1 MELYT
6 KTAYQQAELLT
17 NKYSTSFSSSSRLFA
32 SDIRPHIYAIYGFVR
47 IADEIVDTYQGEDS
61 LELLDNLEKH
71 AYEQMEKKVPF
82 STNPIVHAFV
92 HTAKLY
98 NITEDLIRPFFVS
111 MHMDIDASN
120 YSDKEYE
127 KYIYGSAE
135 VIGLMCLKVFCEGDE
150 DLYKELASGARKL
163 GSAYQKVNFL
173 RDMKSDFDERGRVYF
188 PGVSYKNFSDSDKAK
203 IEEDIKQEFKA
214 AKKVIPNIPTSARQA
229 VKTSYAYYYTLLE
242 EIEKLPA
249 TEIITKRI
257 RVPNSKKLKIF
268 VLKGLLDLWKKT

>member
-61 LELLDNLEKH
+61 LDLLNNLEDH
-71 AYEQMEKKVPF
+71 AYEQMAKEIPF

-92 HTAKLY
+92 HTAKQY
-98 NITEDLIRPFFVS
+98 KITKELIKPFFDS
-111 MHMDIDASN
+111 MRMDIDTST
-120 YSDKEYE
+120 YSDEEYE
-127 KYIYGSAE
+127 NYIYGSAE

-150 DLYKELASGARKL
+150 GLYNELSLGARKL

-188 PGVSYKNFSDSDKAK
+188 PGVNYKTFSDSDKTK
-203 IEEDIKQEFKA
+203 IEADIKQEFDA
-214 AKKVIPNIPTSARQA
+214 AQKVIPNIPTSARQA
-229 VKTSYAYYYTLLE
+229 IKTSYAYYYTLLE

-249 TEIITKRI
+249 SEIVTRRI
-257 RVPNSKKLKIF
+257 RVPNSKKLVIF
-268 VLKGLLDLWKKT
+268 IRKGLLDLWKKK